1 MRIHA
6 DTPDAVD
13 FAKYPDALA
22 PAVVQDP
29 ADGAVLMLGYL
40 SAESLA
46 RTFATGLVTFHSR
59 SRGRLWTK
67 GETSGHRLAFVAAYA
82 DCDRDAVLVHARP
95 HGPTCHTGA
104 DTCFGQPPAEA
115 PSGKTDDTAADL
127 AFLTELGRLLHA
139 RQPDADAASYTS
151 RLLARGPMK
160 IAQKV
165 GEEGV
170 EVALEA
176 VGGTDELLLEESA
189 DLLYHLLLLLRS
201 KGKRLGD
208 VVAVLRKR
216 HRPT

>member
-29 ADGAVLMLGYL
+29 ATGTVLMLGYL

-59 SRGRLWTK
+59 ARGRLWTK
-67 GETSGHRLAFVAAYA
+67 GETSGHHLAFVAAYA

-95 HGPTCHTGA
+95 QGPTCHTGA
-104 DTCFGQPPAEA
+104 DTCFGQPAAGAPA
-115 PSGKTDDTAADL
+115 GKTDDAVAGL
-127 AFLTELGRLLHA
+127 AFLTQLENLLHE
-139 RQPDADAASYTS
+139 RQPDPDGASYTS
-151 RLLARGPMK
+151 RLLAGGPMK

-176 VGGTDELLLEESA
+176 VGGTDELLLEEAA
-189 DLLYHLLLLLRS
+189 DLMYHYLLLLRA

-216 HRPT
+216 HQR